1 MTQPQPPNQ
10 IPEEP
15 APTGALALA
24 VFEAS
29 IAALV
34 LSMYTAWLGLVAAA
48 VLAAFTRFGAAPDPT
63 AIWATVPAWER
74 QVDRLMTALEQIAR
88 AGWIDA
94 TRQLGVDIPFDL
106 DDSMLQDQLART
118 RNLMVRTPDEV
129 YRRILRELGDAVSR
143 GESVEEKAARVRH
156 VLDVTG
162 TENWPARARTV
173 AVTEVHRAYNM
184 GATAA
189 ALRIQQ
195 QESGPRL
202 IKIWQSKD
210 DSAVRPAHRLADG
223 QAQFVSQPFVVA
235 GEALMAPGDPSG
247 SPWNVINCRCKQRF
261 TRGATGG
268 R

>member
-1 MTQPQPPNQ
+1 MTQPQPPQ

-24 VFEAS
+24 AFEAA

-34 LSMYTAWLGLVAAA
+34 LGMYTAWLGLVSRM
-48 VLAAFTRFGAAPDPT
+48 VLASFVMFGLSPDPT
-63 AIWATVPAWER
+63 AIWAAIPQWTK
-74 QVDRLMTALEQIAR
+74 QVDRLMSALEQIAR

-94 TRQLGVDIPFDL
+94 NSQLGVDVPFDV
-106 DDSMLQDQLART
+106 DDPLLQDQLART

-129 YRRILRELGDAVSR
+129 YRIVIRELGIAAER
-143 GESVEEKAARVRH
+143 GESVEQQAARVRH

-189 ALRIQQ
+189 AQRIQR
-195 QESGPRL
+195 SNPL
-202 IKIWQSKD
+202 SILFKAWQSKH
-210 DSAVRPAHRLADG
+210 DSAVRPGHRLADG
-223 QAQFVSQPFVVA
+223 QIRLVSQPFIVA
-235 GEALMAPGDPSG
+235 GEPLMAPGDPAG
-247 SPWNVINCRCKQRF
+247 SPANVINCRCKQRF
-261 TRGATGG
+261 TWGKR
-268 R
+268 

>member
-1 MTQPQPPNQ
+1 MTQPQPPQ

-24 VFEAS
+24 AFEAS

-34 LSMYTAWLGLVAAA
+34 LTMYATWLAMVAAV
-48 VLAAFTRFGAAPDPT
+48 VLAGFTRFGAPPDPT
-63 AIWATVPAWER
+63 AIWSTVPSWER

-88 AGWIDA
+88 AGWIEA
-94 TRQLGVDIPFDL
+94 NRQLGVDMPFDV
-106 DDSMLQDQLART
+106 DDSILQDQLRRT

-129 YRRILRELGDAVSR
+129 YRMILSELGAAAAK
-143 GESVEEKAARVRH
+143 GESVEEQVTRVRH

-162 TENWPARARTV
+162 TQNWPARARTV

-184 GATAA
+184 GGLAA

-195 QESGPRL
+195 RGSRL
-202 IKIWQSKD
+202 LKRWDSKD

-223 QAQFVSQPFVVA
+223 QVQFVSQPFVVA
-235 GEALMAPGDPSG
+235 GESLMAPGDPSG
-247 SPWNVINCRCKQRF
+247 SPWNVINCRCKSMYS
-261 TRGATGG
+261 RGSDG

>member
-1 MTQPQPPNQ
+1 MTQPQQPQ

-15 APTGALALA
+15 APSGALALA
-24 VFEAS
+24 AFEAAV
-29 IAALV
+29 AALV
-34 LSMYTAWLGLVAAA
+34 LAMYTAWLGLVSRM
-48 VLAAFTRFGAAPDPT
+48 VLASFVLFGLSPDPT
-63 AIWATVPAWER
+63 ALWSTVPVWER

-94 TRQLGVDIPFDL
+94 SQQLGVDLPFDVS
-106 DDSMLQDQLART
+106 DSILQDQLART

-129 YRRILRELGDAVSR
+129 YRRLIAELGEANAR
-143 GESVEEKAARVRH
+143 GEGVDSQAARLRH

-195 QESGPRL
+195 RESL
-202 IKIWQSKD
+202 SILFKQWQSKH
-210 DSAVRPAHRLADG
+210 DSAVRPGHRLADG
-223 QAQFVSQPFVVA
+223 QIRLVSQPFIVA
-235 GEALMAPGDPSG
+235 GEPLMAPGDPAG
-247 SPWNVINCRCKQRF
+247 SPANVINCRCKQRF
-261 TRGATGG
+261 TWG
-268 R
+268 RR

>member
-1 MTQPQPPNQ
+1 MTQPAQPQ

-24 VFEAS
+24 AFEAA

-34 LSMYTAWLGLVAAA
+34 LAMYTAWLGLVSRM
-48 VLAAFTRFGAAPDPT
+48 VLASFVLFGLSPDPT
-63 AIWATVPAWER
+63 AIWATVPTWER

-88 AGWIDA
+88 AGWVDA
-94 TRQLGVDIPFDL
+94 SQQLGVDLPFDVSDAL
-106 DDSMLQDQLART
+106 LADQLART

-129 YRRILRELGDAVSR
+129 YRRVIAELGEAAAR
-143 GESVEEKAARVRH
+143 GEGVDAQAARVRH

-189 ALRIQQ
+189 AQRIQQ
-195 QESGPRL
+195 SKPLSILFKQ
-202 IKIWQSKD
+202 WQSKH
-210 DSAVRPAHRLADG
+210 DSAVRPGHRLADG
-223 QAQFVSQPFVVA
+223 QIRLVSQPFIVA
-235 GEALMAPGDPSG
+235 SEPLMAPGDPAG
-247 SPWNVINCRCKQRF
+247 SPANVINCRCKQRF
-261 TRGATGG
+261 TWGKR
-268 R
+268 

>member
-1 MTQPQPPNQ
+1 MTQPQMTQ

-24 VFEAS
+24 AFEAA

-34 LSMYTAWLGLVAAA
+34 LSMYTAWLSVVAAA
-48 VLAAFTRFGAAPDPT
+48 VLAAFTRFGAAPDPA
-63 AIWATVPAWER
+63 AIWSTVPAWEW

-94 TRQLGVDIPFDL
+94 GQQLGVELPFDPS
-106 DDSMLQDQLART
+106 DSILADQLART

-129 YRRILRELGDAVSR
+129 YRRVIGELGLAVAN
-143 GESVEEKAARVRH
+143 GETVDQQAARIRH
-156 VLDVTG
+156 LLDVTG

-184 GATAA
+184 GSLAA
-189 ALRIQQ
+189 ALRTQQ
-195 QESGPRL
+195 DKPLSILFKHWLSRH
-202 IKIWQSKD
+202 
-210 DSAVRPAHRLADG
+210 DSAVRPEHRLADG
-223 QAQFVSQPFVVA
+223 QVRLVSQPFIVA
-235 GEALMAPGDPSG
+235 GEPLMAPGDPSG

-261 TRGATGG
+261 TWG
-268 R
+268 RR

>member
-1 MTQPQPPNQ
+1 MTQPMEPQ

-24 VFEAS
+24 AFEAS

-34 LSMYTAWLGLVAAA
+34 LSMYTAWLATVAAA
-48 VLAAFTRFGAAPDPT
+48 VLAAFHRFGTAPDPT
-63 AIWATVPAWER
+63 AIWSMVPAWER
-74 QVDRLMTALEQIAR
+74 QVDRLLSALENIAR
-88 AGWIDA
+88 AGWEDA
-94 TRQLGVDIPFDL
+94 TQQLGVDVPFDPA
-106 DDSMLQDQLART
+106 DSLLQDQLNRT

-129 YRRILRELGDAVSR
+129 YRIVIRELGIAAER
-143 GESVEEKAARVRH
+143 GESVDQQAARVRH

-195 QESGPRL
+195 HEQVRL
-202 IKIWQSKD
+202 LKRWDSKD
-210 DSAVRPAHRLADG
+210 DSAVRPAHRRADG
-223 QAQFVSQPFVVA
+223 QIRPVSQPFIVG

-261 TRGATGG
+261 TRS

>member
-1 MTQPQPPNQ
+1 MTQPQPPQ

-24 VFEAS
+24 VFEVS

-34 LSMYTAWLGLVAAA
+34 LSMYAAWLAAVAAV
-48 VLAAFTRFGAAPDPT
+48 VLAGFTRFGAPPDPT
-63 AIWATVPAWER
+63 AIWSTVPNWER
-74 QVDRLMTALEQIAR
+74 QVDRLMAALEQIAR
-88 AGWIDA
+88 AGWIEA
-94 TRQLGVDIPFDL
+94 NRQLGVDIPFDV
-106 DDSMLQDQLART
+106 DDSILQDQLSRT

-129 YRRILRELGDAVSR
+129 YRLIVGELGAAAAK
-143 GESVEEKAARVRH
+143 GETVEEQVARVRH

-162 TENWPARARTV
+162 TQNWPARARTV

-195 QESGPRL
+195 REQSPRL

-235 GEALMAPGDPSG
+235 GEALMAPGDPNG

-261 TRGATGG
+261 TRGS